1 MAPALLSLGAVLRI
15 FAKCAAFL
23 GVLWLIVLIWPA
35 GPIRHAPGVLVKN
48 EPIQTM
54 MTPFKMTAM
63 KGYEIEAVA
72 SYDITFRVLRTK
84 RYFSA
89 WGSDLVPID
98 VAGSWGRMSDQAV
111 LDNLS
116 ISQSNR
122 FYFYEWQ
129 GVPPLPPAEMKAH
142 AANMHLIAGNSDVS
156 RTIRKLRSGQV
167 VRMQGYLVNVTKEG
181 GCWRTSLSRTDSGD
195 GACEL
200 FYVNQV
206 TDCPTQA

>member
-1 MAPALLSLGAVLRI
+1 MLRV
-15 FAKCAAFL
+15 FAKCAAVFGL
-23 GVLWLIVLIWPA
+23 VWLIVLIWPA
-35 GPIRHAPGVLVKN
+35 GQIRHAPGVLVKD

-54 MTPFKMTAM
+54 ITPFKMAPI

-72 SYDITFRVLRTK
+72 TYDITFRVLHTK
-84 RYFSA
+84 HYFSA

-111 LDNLS
+111 LDKLS

-129 GVPPLPPAEMKAH
+129 GAPPLPPREINAH
-142 AANMHLIAGNSDVS
+142 AANMHLIAGNSDVG
-156 RTIRKLRSGQV
+156 RAIRKLRGGQV
-167 VRMQGYLVNVTKEG
+167 VRMQGYLVNATKEG

-200 FYVNQV
+200 FYVDQV
-206 TDCPTQA
+206 TDCPTNT